1 MKRINLKESLLQIDK
16 QTDFKY
22 TLTDLYEACMLED
35 DDKKKL
41 VQYVEDKDIPAMSA
55 MLSNAAGVMS
65 ENVADDLSDDEVT
78 LVEDD
83 TMSLYRAA
91 NLEDIEYIMSY
102 EMPDCIVY
110 NGDAEGEYR
119 CAYHNGT
126 SVEVKFNP
134 DAPGYVYTI
143 DGEGPYETR
152 SDETVKSDILR
163 ALDRKV
169 WKEAFPEKESLDEA
183 VNPYAG
189 TKVYRIAQE
198 YGFEDDTNLM
208 KKISDDSEFQG
219 LCAKYK
225 DLLWS
230 APRAVKEIVDK
241 YITQDKSN
249 MIDESFKPGDVV
261 YVKPSKKTGRVVSV
275 NGDNVEVEVQG
286 GNDPDRK
293 DTYYKNDLELQDSV
307 EEGWNPDMTDCPS
320 CGDISFDSKKGR
332 CTRCSYRESWFDDE
346 DEESEYEFVSRKYV
360 TDSDGFQTEYTW
372 YKAPDGLNVFVFGDS
387 DFYRPEDGNFDY
399 EEESDHIA
407 QQWFDSYVGFG
418 DDDEDWVIDEGIGA
432 VLGDLAGRAVG
443 DTWQGVKNFAKGV
456 KDTAKDIKT
465 TFNTSDTVAKV
476 KDGVRSL
483 KGAKNVDDV
492 KNEYQ
497 RRQEKRRT
505 NRDTKKGVTKA
516 TGDPQDWKYVVDGKR
531 MKYDD
536 FMKLSV
542 KDREKLN
549 KEQKIK
555 VYDVLGKQKDYSAD
569 LVERYLSEDSDAE
582 VFYNF
587 LDARGRSVEDMEE
600 VEVTD
605 DAQAIMAGKSNPQ
618 VITVTKFINGS
629 NKPDEVLWE
638 RESDKWYVSRYIGG
652 AEYEPA
658 EGGYYYETL
667 TLDDSLEFPTKEE
680 AIEALKEIAAEYDE
694 GELVYQDDVEARFK
708 FGKYI
713 GDTEE
718 LHVEREPG
726 VHASGKQVY
735 EALEDHEYARVDG
748 RKLQE
753 EFEQKSV
760 AGEEDD
766 ELYPVNESANGLGL
780 PVPKGW
786 TLDTSKEENSQYN
799 YYSDNIF
806 ASVSIYNSFDNPKQL
821 RFITSIMDLD
831 NPENSKNIETYTEV
845 SDVERDWDYALLQA
859 IYSADKIISSMRSP
873 LNESN
878 NDRVRHYE
886 DMLNKCQSW
895 EEVHDISTQIK
906 TDPKISTDDE
916 YNLRFE
922 IARNFERF
930 NESKSIDEDL
940 SSITSLADDCGK
952 NTFKKSARDVRFTFE
967 DEQSASK
974 FMNKLK
980 EKNIHY
986 DELPKGIIKVSK
998 ASVLDESESINESIK
1013 YPNGMSVSDIDLDK
1027 ALDYQYG
1034 TDRDKNN
1041 STYSDEEKQ
1050 RAVNYWMDKT
1060 DPRPDGKSYMEEAV
1074 APDYSP
1080 KQTGTAYKVF
1090 RVKNGKLYPPMVA
1103 NPGGAD
1109 TPVGVWLTAE
1119 EGEFAGV
1126 SKTGRPQVKSIGSG
1140 TLSYRPGWHLGDIP
1154 RASQFDRTNKE
1165 TGEKEFPKDFV
1176 WAECDYVMDV
1186 DYQPESDEQGYMR
1199 MGKDGKPYRS
1209 DKYQHSLAGLP
1220 KLPKD
1225 GYYKYRTNPRPDT
1238 VPWVITGAIRV
1249 NKLLSDAEVNSILQS
1264 KGIEPIHRQGGDKTL
1279 AELGL

>member
-1 MKRINLKESLLQIDK
+1 MKRINLKESLLEIDK

-65 ENVADDLSDDEVT
+65 ENVSDDLSDDEVT

-110 NGDAEGEYR
+110 DGDVEGEYK
-119 CAYHNGT
+119 CAYHNGV
-126 SVEVKFNP
+126 SVNVKFNP

-152 SDETVKSDILR
+152 SSETVKSDITR
-163 ALDRKV
+163 ALDRKGV
-169 WKEAFPEKESLDEA
+169 TEGCSGDQIKESLAKGDELTLWWKDPTWDKHA
-183 VNPYAG
+183 PCYARVEFIG
-189 TKVYRIAQE
+189 K
-198 YGFEDDTNLM
+198 
-208 KKISDDSEFQG
+208 DSEG
-219 LCAKYK
+219 KYK
-225 DLLWS
+225 FRSMTYGHVFLVDINTN
-230 APRAVKEIVDK
+230 EI
-241 YITQDKSN
+241 ITPQGKVHKLDNSSGWMKIFNQPMNETFKS
-249 MIDESFKPGDVV
+249 GDVV
-261 YVKPSKKTGRVVSV
+261 FVKPSKKLGRVVSV

-286 GNDPDRK
+286 GTDPDRK

-320 CGDISFDSKKGR
+320 CGDVSFDSKKGR

-399 EEESDHIA
+399 EEESDEVA
-407 QQWFDSYVGFG
+407 QQWFDSYVGF
-418 DDDEDWVIDEGIGA
+418 DDDDNWVIDEGVGA

-456 KDTAKDIKT
+456 KNTAKDIKT

-483 KGAKNVDDV
+483 KGAKNVDDL

-497 RRQEKRRT
+497 RRQQKRKD
-505 NRDTKKGVTKA
+505 NKAKKSGITVD
-516 TGDPQDWKYVVDGKR
+516 TGDPQDWKYVVNGKR

-536 FMKLSV
+536 FMKLSA
-542 KDREKLN
+542 DEREKLN
-549 KEQKIK
+549 NEKKIK
-555 VYDVLGKQKDYSAD
+555 VYDVLGKQKDYSSG
-569 LVERYLSEDSDAE
+569 LVEKFMTESEDAE
-582 VFYNF
+582 GVIFYNF

-618 VITVTKFINGS
+618 VMTVTKFINGS
-629 NKPDEVLWE
+629 SKPDEVLWE

-667 TLDDSLEFPTKEE
+667 TLDDSLEFATKEE
-680 AIEALKEIAAEYDE
+680 AIEALKEIVAEYEE

-708 FGKYI
+708 LGKYI
-713 GDTEE
+713 GDCEE
-718 LHVEREPG
+718 LYVEREPG
-726 VHASGKQVY
+726 IHASGKQVY

-753 EFEQKSV
+753 EIEQKGV
-760 AGEEDD
+760 AGENVAPSYFCVQDQLEWTTLSGVAYRAIVTEVTEDF
-766 ELYPVNESANGLGL
+766 V
-780 PVPKGW
+780 
-786 TLDTSKEENSQYN
+786 TLDMMPVDGKPVKKSFELTTDPQGKEC
-799 YYSDNIF
+799 
-806 ASVSIYNSFDNPKQL
+806 
-821 RFITSIMDLD
+821 
-831 NPENSKNIETYTEV
+831 
-845 SDVERDWDYALLQA
+845 
-859 IYSADKIISSMRSP
+859 II
-873 LNESN
+873 
-878 NDRVRHYE
+878 V
-886 DMLNKCQSW
+886 DMTK
-895 EEVHDISTQIK
+895 DK
-906 TDPKISTDDE
+906 TDAVYVYPE
-916 YNLRFE
+916 
-922 IARNFERF
+922 
-930 NESKSIDEDL
+930 
-940 SSITSLADDCGK
+940 
-952 NTFKKSARDVRFTFE
+952 
-967 DEQSASK
+967 
-974 FMNKLK
+974 
-980 EKNIHY
+980 
-986 DELPKGIIKVSK
+986 
-998 ASVLDESESINESIK
+998 DESESINRIGDTSLTESNDCKIKEESISNMKDGEEKIFDLNNGSKFETFTKLHVLKKSDDVYSIWHSNEDGSEIANEIK
-1013 YPNGMSVSDIDLDK
+1013 YSTLNNTLYWINKDTNGGVGMSE
-1027 ALDYQYG
+1027 AL
-1034 TDRDKNN
+1034 
-1041 STYSDEEKQ
+1041 
-1050 RAVNYWMDKT
+1050 A
-1060 DPRPDGKSYMEEAV
+1060 PDG
-1074 APDYSP
+1074 YSP
-1080 KQTGTAYKVF
+1080 KKVGKAYKVF

-1140 TLSYRPGWHLGDIP
+1140 TLSYRPGWHLGYIP

-1199 MGKDGKPYRS
+1199 MGKDGEPYRS

-1238 VPWVITGAIRV
+1238 VPWVITGAIKV

>member
-22 TLTDLYEACMLED
+22 TLTDLYEACMLGD

-65 ENVADDLSDDEVT
+65 ENVSDDLPDDEVT
-78 LVEDD
+78 LVENDN
-83 TMSLYRAA
+83 MSLQRAS

-102 EMPDCIVY
+102 ELPDCIVY
-110 NGDAEGEYR
+110 DGDNAGEYK
-119 CAYHNGT
+119 CAYHNGV
-126 SVEVKFNP
+126 SVDVKFNL
-134 DAPGYVYTI
+134 DAYGYVYTI

-152 SDETVKSDILR
+152 SSETVQSDITR
-163 ALDRKV
+163 ALDRKGV
-169 WKEAFPEKESLDEA
+169 TEGWPEDQIKESLEKGDELTLWWKDPSWDKHA
-183 VNPYAG
+183 PCYARVEFAG
-189 TKVYRIAQE
+189 KDTDGKYRFRSTTYGHMFFVDLTTNEITTPQGKVHKLDNSS
-198 YGFEDDTNLM
+198 GWM
-208 KKISDDSEFQG
+208 KVFNGSMNETF
-219 LCAKYK
+219 
-225 DLLWS
+225 
-230 APRAVKEIVDK
+230 
-241 YITQDKSN
+241 KS
-249 MIDESFKPGDVV
+249 GDMVF
-261 YVKPSKKTGRVVSV
+261 VKPSKKLGRVVSV
-275 NGDNVEVEVQG
+275 NGDNVEVEVHG

-307 EEGWNPDMTDCPS
+307 DEDWNPYMTDCPS
-320 CGDISFDSKKGR
+320 CGDTSFDSKKGI
-332 CTRCSYRESWFDDE
+332 CNKCSYKESWFDDE

-372 YKAPDGLNVFVFGDS
+372 YKSPDGLNVFVFGDS

-399 EEESDHIA
+399 EEENDEVA
-407 QQWFDSYVGFG
+407 QQWFDSYNGF
-418 DDDEDWVIDEGIGA
+418 DDDLDEKVITESDEDEG
-432 VLGDLAGRAVG
+432 V
-443 DTWQGVKNFAKGV
+443 
-456 KDTAKDIKT
+456 
-465 TFNTSDTVAKV
+465 
-476 KDGVRSL
+476 
-483 KGAKNVDDV
+483 
-492 KNEYQ
+492 
-497 RRQEKRRT
+497 
-505 NRDTKKGVTKA
+505 
-516 TGDPQDWKYVVDGKR
+516 
-531 MKYDD
+531 
-536 FMKLSV
+536 
-542 KDREKLN
+542 
-549 KEQKIK
+549 
-555 VYDVLGKQKDYSAD
+555 
-569 LVERYLSEDSDAE
+569 

-587 LDARGRSVEDMEE
+587 LDARGRSVEDMDE
-600 VEVTD
+600 VEVSD

-629 NKPDEVLWE
+629 RKPDEVLWE

-667 TLDDSLEFPTKEE
+667 TLDDSLQFATKEE
-680 AIEALKEIAAEYDE
+680 AMEALKEIVAEYDE

-708 FGKYI
+708 LGKYI
-713 GDTEE
+713 GDCEE
-718 LHVEREPG
+718 LYVEREPG
-726 VHASGKQVY
+726 IHASGKQVY

-748 RKLQE
+748 RKL
-753 EFEQKSV
+753 
-760 AGEEDD
+760 D
-766 ELYPVNESANGLGL
+766 EA
-780 PVPKGW
+780 
-786 TLDTSKEENSQYN
+786 
-799 YYSDNIF
+799 
-806 ASVSIYNSFDNPKQL
+806 
-821 RFITSIMDLD
+821 
-831 NPENSKNIETYTEV
+831 
-845 SDVERDWDYALLQA
+845 
-859 IYSADKIISSMRSP
+859 
-873 LNESN
+873 
-878 NDRVRHYE
+878 
-886 DMLNKCQSW
+886 
-895 EEVHDISTQIK
+895 
-906 TDPKISTDDE
+906 
-916 YNLRFE
+916 
-922 IARNFERF
+922 
-930 NESKSIDEDL
+930 
-940 SSITSLADDCGK
+940 
-952 NTFKKSARDVRFTFE
+952 
-967 DEQSASK
+967 
-974 FMNKLK
+974 
-980 EKNIHY
+980 
-986 DELPKGIIKVSK
+986 
-998 ASVLDESESINESIK
+998 IK
-1013 YPNGMSVSDIDLDK
+1013 YPNGQPVTDIDLNK

-1080 KQTGTAYKVF
+1080 KQTGKAYKVF